1 MTEVRARRP
10 QQEQQARRTSPYLE
24 LLRTPG
30 ALGFSA
36 AGFVGRMPMA
46 MFGLGTVLLIASI
59 TGQYGLAGIVAAV
72 GSVSYAICA
81 PQVARLT
88 DRVGQNRVLRP
99 LVAVFTVSTIAFVT
113 CAELRAP
120 LWALLAAGALAGA
133 SMPSLGSMVR
143 ARWSVVA
150 GGDTQLMHTAFALE
164 SVADELIFVIGPAL
178 VTVLATEVYP
188 AAGVIVAAVL
198 CVTGTLL
205 FAAQRRTQPAPRPR
219 PRVARA
225 VLRPAGLSG
234 GPAGPS
240 GGPAGPSGADLPPV
254 PRARRAGMRIP
265 APGLIILA
273 PVYLFVGAMFATI
286 DLSTVKFAQEHGH
299 KPLAG
304 FILGTYALGSATG
317 GLWYGSR
324 TWRAALHRRFAVT
337 LCCTVAGVATFWA
350 MPGLLW
356 LAVVVF
362 FSGLTISPTL
372 IAGYGLVE
380 RQAPV
385 ARRTEG
391 MAWLSSTISVGVAA
405 GSAIAGHLLDV
416 GGARQGYI
424 FAACCGTTAAVIC
437 LLGLRRLGATSEAE
451 PSQWAHAEL

>member
-1 MTEVRARRP
+1 MTEARTRHGER
-10 QQEQQARRTSPYLE
+10 EQREAGSGNHYLE

-36 AGFVGRMPMA
+36 AGIVGRMPMA

-59 TGQYGLAGIVAAV
+59 TGRYGLAGIVAAS
-72 GSVSYAICA
+72 GSVGYAICA
-81 PQVARLT
+81 PQVAKLT
-88 DRVGQNRVLRP
+88 DRVGQRRVLRP
-99 LVAVFTVSTIAFVT
+99 LVAVFVMSTIAFVS

-120 LWALLAAGALAGA
+120 LWALLATGGLAGA

-143 ARWSVVA
+143 ARWSALV
-150 GGDTQLMHTAFALE
+150 GGDSQLMHTAFALE

-178 VTVLATEVYP
+178 VTLLATEVYP
-188 AAGVIVAAVL
+188 AAGVMVAAVL

-205 FAAQRRTQPAPRPR
+205 FAAQRRTQPIPRPR
-219 PRVARA
+219 PPRPPPAARA
-225 VLRPAGLSG
+225 DR
-234 GPAGPS
+234 
-240 GGPAGPSGADLPPV
+240 V
-254 PRARRAGMRIP
+254 PRADRAPRELRAPRTRRLRVP
-265 APGLIILA
+265 VPGLITLA
-273 PVYLFVGAMFATI
+273 PVYLFVGSMFATI
-286 DLSTVKFAQEHGH
+286 DLSTVDFAQEHGH

-324 TWRAALHRRFAVT
+324 IWRASLERRFAVT
-337 LCCTVAGVATFWA
+337 LCCTVTGVATFWL
-350 MPGLLW
+350 MPGLLC
-356 LAVVVF
+356 LAVVIF

-391 MAWLSSTISVGVAA
+391 MAWLSSSISVGVAT
-405 GSAIAGHLLDV
+405 GSALAGQLIDA
-416 GGARQGYI
+416 GGARWGYI
-424 FAACCGTTAAVIC
+424 YAACCGTMAVAIC
-437 LLGLRRLGATSEAE
+437 LLGRRRLRATCGAE
-451 PSQWAHAEL
+451 PAQWADAES

>member
-1 MTEVRARRP
+1 MTEVRARRGERE
-10 QQEQQARRTSPYLE
+10 QEEASRNHYLE

-59 TGQYGLAGIVAAV
+59 TGKYGLAGIVAAA
-72 GSVSYAICA
+72 GSAGYAICA

-88 DRVGQNRVLRP
+88 DRIGQNRVLRP
-99 LVAVFTVSTIAFVT
+99 LVAVFAVSTIAFVT

-120 LWALLAAGALAGA
+120 LWALLAAGGLAGA

-143 ARWSVVA
+143 ARWSALV
-150 GGDTQLMHTAFALE
+150 GSDSQLMHTAFALE

-205 FAAQRRTQPAPRPR
+205 LAAQRRTQPTPRPR
-219 PRVARA
+219 
-225 VLRPAGLSG
+225 L
-234 GPAGPS
+234 
-240 GGPAGPSGADLPPV
+240 
-254 PRARRAGMRIP
+254 PRAPRELPGAPGPGMPGASRAPLALRARQLRIP
-265 APGLIILA
+265 VPGLITLA
-273 PVYLFVGAMFATI
+273 PVYLFVGSMFVSI
-286 DLSTVKFAQEHGH
+286 DLSTVDFAQQHGH

-324 TWRAALHRRFAVT
+324 TWRASLERRFAVT

-356 LAVVVF
+356 LTAVIF
-362 FSGLTISPTL
+362 FCGLTISPTL

-391 MAWLSSTISVGVAA
+391 MAWLSSAISVGVAA
-405 GSAIAGHLLDV
+405 GSAIAGHLIDI
-416 GGARQGYI
+416 GGARWGYI
-424 FAACCGTTAAVIC
+424 YAAGCGLVAVVVC
-437 LLGLRRLGATSEAE
+437 LLGLQRLRATCGAE
-451 PSQWAHAEL
+451 PAQ